1 MIERLTESEIQ
12 VAATYCASHATC
24 SEACPAYEAY
34 NGTLSPATCRDMFA
48 QYIAR
53 SEFASTIKMKLR
65 NEPHGCTLYD
75 STQLLNA
82 AKEISNYCSEHTCL
96 YCDFRTTKEV
106 TLDNRIVHVLDCKLH
121 ADVPEDWRVDNDIE
135 TIAKTN

>member
-1 MIERLTESEIQ
+1 MEHLTELEIRAS
-12 VAATYCASHATC
+12 AAYCASHGMCDDQCPIYKMYDGTAT
-24 SEACPAYEAY
+24 
-34 NGTLSPATCRDMFA
+34 PATCRDTFA

-96 YCDFRTTKEV
+96 YCDFRTTKEATV
-106 TLDNRIVHVLDCKLH
+106 AGQTVHVLDCKLH
-121 ADVPEDWRVDNDIE
+121 ADNPEEWRLEDG
-135 TIAKTN
+135 